1 MPINGF
7 RWAQLLQVLVNEVL
21 HLYLAKDLTMGETN
35 WDPDEYVELEYFTL
49 PELLEAI
56 KAEQIKD
63 SKSLAALMLAMPYLK

>member
-1 MPINGF
+1 IATSPGF
-7 RWAQLLQVLVNEVL
+7 CNEVL

-56 KAEQIKD
+56 KGEQIKD